1 MQKAGRMRY
10 YPMETHRI
18 IHDSPP
24 FSLRSDLHHPPT
36 GDPPYKRCAALG
48 TYRLHLHHSKEGA
61 KQTSTDCQSDQYWS
75 LHQLVLVNIC
85 NQYRSTQRLVLVA
98 KPAPNSIG
106 LPLHQSPGSKPLKAP
121 SHRSRKIT
129 NPPPEK
135 SPIIRSFST
144 DSKTKT
150 N

>member
-10 YPMETHRI
+10 LPMETHRI

-24 FSLRSDLHHPPT
+24 FSLRSDLHHLSADNLPP
-36 GDPPYKRCAALG
+36 KRCAVLG

-61 KQTSTDCQSDQYWS
+61 KQTSTDCQSNQYWS
-75 LHQLVLVNIC
+75 PREVVLVNIC
-85 NQYRSTQRLVLVA
+85 NQCWSTQRLVLVA
-98 KPAPNSIG
+98 KPAPHSTG
-106 LPLHQSPGSKPLKAP
+106 LPLHQSHGNKPPKSAL
-121 SHRSRKIT
+121 HRREKPT
-129 NPPPEK
+129 NAPPEK
-135 SPIIRSFST
+135 SPIIRSFSI